1 MTLVFARIIL
11 RYMSGALIAAGYLDP
26 ELGTVLGADPDV
38 LMVLG
43 LGLGVFVEFAY
54 AVAKRMGYRT

>member
-11 RYMSGALIAAGYLDP
+11 RYLSGALIAAGYLDP
-26 ELGTVLGADPDV
+26 ELGTMLGADPDV

-43 LGLGVFVEFAY
+43 LGLGLAAEGIY
-54 AVAKRMGYRT
+54 AVAKKMGWTT